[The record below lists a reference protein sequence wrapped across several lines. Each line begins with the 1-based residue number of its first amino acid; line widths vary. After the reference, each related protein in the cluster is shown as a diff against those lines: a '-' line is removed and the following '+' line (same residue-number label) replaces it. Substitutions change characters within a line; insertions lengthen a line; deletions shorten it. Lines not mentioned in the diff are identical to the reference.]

1 MRAIIVGCGVSGL
14 TTAILFQEAGW
25 HTTIW
30 TAAMPMDT
38 VSSVAAAQ
46 WYPFKAYPQDKVL
59 RWGKRAYGV
68 FADLADDPRSGVY
81 MREGIEL
88 WRMRVPDP
96 WWAAAVPH
104 FGRCP
109 AADLRPGYVDGYRF
123 AVPIIEM
130 PIYLQYLFTRF
141 TAAGGRVE
149 MRTLNELGEA
159 IGAADVVVNCSGLG
173 AYTLAGDTS
182 MAPIRGQ
189 IVRVRNPGLTEF
201 ILDEEPPKDVTYIL
215 PRTTDCILGG
225 TTDAGI
231 WDTTPDPDVAAA
243 IVRRCVALEPR
254 LANAEVIEH
263 KVGLR
268 PGRPTIRLEREEG
281 ADGLHIIH
289 NYGHG
294 GAGVTLSWGCSEEV
308 LALATRCG

>member
-25 HTTIW
+25 RTTIW
-30 TAAMPMDT
+30 TAAMPEDT

-46 WYPFKAYPQDKVL
+46 WYPFRAYPQDKVL
-59 RWGKRAYGV
+59 RWGELAYRV
-68 FADLADDPRSGVY
+68 FAGLADDPRSGVY
-81 MREGIEL
+81 LRAGIEL
-88 WRMRVPDP
+88 WRMPVPDP
-96 WWAAAVPH
+96 WWAVAVPG
-104 FGRCP
+104 FGRCT

-123 AVPIIEM
+123 TVPIVEM
-130 PIYLQYLFTRF
+130 PIYLQYLLARF
-141 TAAGGRVE
+141 VAAGGRVE
-149 MRTLNELGEA
+149 MRTLDGLDEA
-159 IGAADVVVNCSGLG
+159 SGAADVVVNCSGLG
-173 AYTLAGDTS
+173 AYSLVGDSS

-201 ILDEEPPKDVTYIL
+201 ILDEEPPEDVTYIL

-231 WDTTPDPDVAAA
+231 WDMSPDPDVAAA

-254 LANAEVIEH
+254 LANAEVLEH

-268 PGRPTIRLEREEG
+268 PGRPTIRLEREDGTGG
-281 ADGLHIIH
+281 APIIH

-294 GAGVTLSWGCSEEV
+294 GAGVTLSWGCAEEA
-308 LALATRCG
+308 LALA